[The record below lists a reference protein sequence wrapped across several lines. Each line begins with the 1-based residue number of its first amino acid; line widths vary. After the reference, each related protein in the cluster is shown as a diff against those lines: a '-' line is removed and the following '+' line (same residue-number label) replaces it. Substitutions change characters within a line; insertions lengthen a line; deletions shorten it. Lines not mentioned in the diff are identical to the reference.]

1 MMIHE
6 ITALAGANRKRTRVG
21 RGESSGHGK
30 TSGKGHKGAKA
41 RAGYSLKKA
50 FEGGQTPYF
59 RRISKRGFSN
69 FKYRTEF
76 WIVNLGD
83 VLVHADFAK
92 GGVVNAERLIK
103 AGLIRDTTRPLK
115 VLGDLGEATKAG
127 VKVKLEITAER
138 VTAKVRE
145 LVTKAGGSVTESG
158 TRRDE
163 VRGIDRN
170 SDDQTPK
177 NLTRKLKR
185 GRRKPPAAADDAPP
199 VAEVGAKPANA
210 SGEKSKA
217 KKEGKPAK
225 PAKDGEA

>member
-6 ITALAGANRKRTRVG
+6 ITALAGANRKPTRVG
-21 RGESSGHGK
+21 RGESSGLGK
-30 TSGKGHKGAKA
+30 TSGKGHKGARA

-83 VLVHADFAK
+83 VLAHEDFAK

-115 VLGDLGEATKAG
+115 VLGDLGEAAKGG

-145 LVTKAGGSVTESG
+145 LVTKAGGSVTEAG

-163 VRGIDRN
+163 IRGIDRN

-185 GRRKPPAAADDAPP
+185 GKRKTTGKTEGAAATDGVGQAAEPAA
-199 VAEVGAKPANA
+199 
-210 SGEKSKA
+210 EKSK
-217 KKEGKPAK
+217 KKDGKAAK
-225 PAKDGEA
+225 PEAAGGEG